1 MPSLD
6 DKFAQSYDAENLEKL
21 REGVRGDLQNE
32 LNLKQK
38 RSIRSQL
45 VKGLMER
52 VNFDL
57 PESVVQQETRNVV
70 YDIVAE
76 NQKRGVSKEA
86 IDQQKEEIYSMANQS
101 AKDRVKLSFIFQ
113 GIAEK
118 EGIRVLPE
126 ELKARIAVL
135 ASSYNIAP
143 DKLTKE
149 LEKRG
154 SVSDVFQQ
162 LLHEK
167 VIDFLQENARIEHV
181 EPGKGAS

>member
-1 MPSLD
+1 
-6 DKFAQSYDAENLEKL
+6 
-21 REGVRGDLQNE
+21 
-32 LNLKQK
+32 
-38 RSIRSQL
+38 
-45 VKGLMER
+45 
-52 VNFDL
+52 L